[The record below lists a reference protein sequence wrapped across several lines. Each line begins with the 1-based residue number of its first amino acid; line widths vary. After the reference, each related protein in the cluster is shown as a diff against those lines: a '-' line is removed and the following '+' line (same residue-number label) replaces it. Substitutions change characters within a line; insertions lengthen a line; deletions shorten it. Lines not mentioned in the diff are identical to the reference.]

1 MVHFLEWPEENSR
14 DGAMKLKER
23 CPNDLRF
30 RFGILSSF
38 SLEDR
43 RERDVHKCREM
54 KKDKEVKTHQNGGK
68 QELQSY
74 TDSGILLVTSEVP

>member
-1 MVHFLEWPEENSR
+1 MAGREFQR

-43 RERDVHKCREM
+43 RERERCREM

>member
-1 MVHFLEWPEENSR
+1 MNWDNVRTFLSVAGNEFQR
-14 DGAMKLKER
+14 DGAMKLKGR

-43 RERDVHKCREM
+43 RERD
-54 KKDKEVKTHQNGGK
+54 G
-68 QELQSY
+68 S
-74 TDSGILLVTSEVP
+74 